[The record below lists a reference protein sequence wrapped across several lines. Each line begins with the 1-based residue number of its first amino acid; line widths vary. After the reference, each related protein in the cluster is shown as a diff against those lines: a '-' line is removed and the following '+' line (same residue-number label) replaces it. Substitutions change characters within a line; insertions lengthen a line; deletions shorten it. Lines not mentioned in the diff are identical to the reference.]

1 MRSRQP
7 LIQGGTLLV
16 IITFLFVQ
24 NPIIGLAA
32 VSLYPLQAYVIP
44 KLQRRV
50 NQLGKERVRAVR
62 KLSERIGET
71 IAGVQEVHGHGTTT
85 WERADF
91 ADRLGLIFRIR
102 FEIFQRK
109 SFVKFL
115 NNFLN
120 QMVPL
125 LFYSIGGYLVIQGSL
140 TVGALTAALA
150 AHKDMSAPW
159 KELLDYYQQTQDSK
173 IKYEQVTEQ
182 FKPENMF
189 DEALPDA
196 AHRAAAAPRR
206 ADRRLPRDA
215 GRGRERQAARGCER
229 SRSSRARRSPW
240 SARRAAARKRSPCC

>member
-7 LIQGGTLLV
+7 LVQGGTLLV
-16 IITFLFVQ
+16 IITFMFIQ
-24 NPIIGLAA
+24 DPIMGLAA
-32 VSLYPLQAYVIP
+32 ISLYPMQAYVIP

-62 KLSERIGET
+62 KLSERIGEA

-91 ADRLGLIFRIR
+91 ADRLGLIFGIR
-102 FEIFQRK
+102 FEIYQRK
-109 SFVKFL
+109 LFVKFL

-120 QMVPL
+120 QMAPL

-173 IKYEQVTEQ
+173 IKYEQVIEQ
-182 FKPENMF
+182 FQPENMF
-189 DEALPDA
+189 DEALQTPLD
-196 AHRAAAAPRR
+196 RPAAAARR
-206 ADRRLPRDA
+206 TDRRLPT
-215 GRGRERQAARGCER
+215 
-229 SRSSRARRSPW
+229 
-240 SARRAAARKRSPCC
+240 